1 MCFSQFFIDV
11 YSICLIKNLQ
21 YLHDIYFSKQCC
33 QEHWKIESIS
43 NFLLFAGIYLISIRT
58 TIFLKLKDYYRCHW
72 NMTIVPAVDFH
83 ICASKS
89 IILLCDHIYFT
100 LWCLQI
106 WNRHQQ
112 DESRDHHFF
121 SFPCVSIQPIRNHLT
136 LSHG

>member
-1 MCFSQFFIDV
+1 MFIPCV
-11 YSICLIKNLQ
+11 WLESIVFAWYMYLLFEAMLLLSSGALKNR
-21 YLHDIYFSKQCC
+21 
-33 QEHWKIESIS
+33 SIS
-43 NFLLFAGIYLISIRT
+43 NFMLFAGIYLISIRT